1 MTATH
6 EMLAR
11 PASLGNAATAI
22 FALLGLID
30 VALTAVIGSADA
42 SPLIVSLGVTGMAG
56 AALLAASVPMPAHS
70 LSQDITYG
78 GELLAG
84 IPVALYPVWLIVL
97 SYRLPGHLADRVG
110 SAMRSSQE
118 DPGAGFPPRLADTWS

>member
-6 EMLAR
+6 ETLAG

-42 SPLIVSLGVTGMAG
+42 PPLIVSLGVTG
-56 AALLAASVPMPAHS
+56 
-70 LSQDITYG
+70 I
-78 GELLAG
+78 
-84 IPVALYPVWLIVL
+84 
-97 SYRLPGHLADRVG
+97 
-110 SAMRSSQE
+110 
-118 DPGAGFPPRLADTWS
+118 PGAS